1 MITKESGR
9 QTSLRQMLAIISISY
24 CIAGC
29 DEKVAGVNFE
39 SGFMVDPQ
47 VAYAEGYEAGV
58 ATCNNQKRFFSQYK
72 SGTKTYQKYMEGWMA
87 GMHAKGCSDQI

>member
-1 MITKESGR
+1 
-9 QTSLRQMLAIISISY
+9 
-24 CIAGC
+24 
-29 DEKVAGVNFE
+29 
-39 SGFMVDPQ
+39 MVDPQ

-87 GMHAKGCSDQI
+87 GMHAKGCGDQI